1 MSSHHDHESP
11 ADAGTLLTFEQ
22 LRALFAGQ
30 ADTTAEAGGIVGD
43 HCRPLL
49 DEQTRLVE
57 HQWRRGVRRG
67 MIRGFLLEGPPG
79 VGKTTLAK
87 RLGYELGLR
96 FPRDGV
102 AVVVLDGSQ
111 IARAKYGESERRIRD
126 IFRAAQNGLGTPGR
140 RTVLIFDDVESL
152 LMTRGSHYAK
162 EWHFSQDSVFFHAVD
177 DLDTS
182 RATVVLTTNRPD
194 LVDDAVR
201 DRFLAYRVDYP
212 PAEVL
217 VSVAVGRLREQGLS
231 PEDLVSL
238 EGSVAKSVGDGTVRS
253 LRDVEH
259 FALRYYVNRVSRGLG
274 ADRLQAG

>member
-1 MSSHHDHESP
+1 MSEHHDHD
-11 ADAGTLLTFEQ
+11 DAGTLLTFQQ
-22 LRALFAGQ
+22 LRARFADPETGPG
-30 ADTTAEAGGIVGD
+30 DIVGD
-43 HCRPLL
+43 HGRPML
-49 DEQTRLVE
+49 DEQTRLIA
-57 HQWRRGVRRG
+57 HQWRHGVRRG

-96 FPRDGV
+96 FPNDGV
-102 AVVVLDGSQ
+102 ATVVLDGSQ

-126 IFRAAQNGLGTPGR
+126 IFQSAQNGLGVPGR

-162 EWHFSQDSVFFHAVD
+162 EWHFSQDSVFFHSVD

-194 LVDDAVR
+194 LVDEAVR

-212 PAEVL
+212 PANVL
-217 VSVAVGRLREQGLS
+217 ASVAAGRLRDQGFS
-231 PEDLVSL
+231 PDDLVAL
-238 EGSVAKSVGDGTVRS
+238 EASIGRAAGDGTVRS
-253 LRDVEH
+253 LRDAEH
-259 FALRYYVNRVSRGLG
+259 FALRYYINRVAGGSERLHSR
-274 ADRLQAG
+274 QA